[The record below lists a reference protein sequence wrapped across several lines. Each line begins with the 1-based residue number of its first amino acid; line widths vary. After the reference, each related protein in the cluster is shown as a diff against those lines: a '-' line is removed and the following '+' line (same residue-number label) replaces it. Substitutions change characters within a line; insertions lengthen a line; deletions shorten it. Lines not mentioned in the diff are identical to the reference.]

1 MSPGTPWHKTI
12 VQVSQVGLEDS
23 WHATVVL
30 NLCIINNAVSATLTN
45 TYIYNTYK
53 HIKSY
58 HHFSMLLNTYNSA
71 KKGKILWAVEKNRL
85 FNSNADSSSSVSDL

>member
-30 NLCIINNAVSATLTN
+30 NLCIISNAVSATLT
-45 TYIYNTYK
+45 NTYK

-85 FNSNADSSSSVSDL
+85 FNSNTDSSSSVSDL